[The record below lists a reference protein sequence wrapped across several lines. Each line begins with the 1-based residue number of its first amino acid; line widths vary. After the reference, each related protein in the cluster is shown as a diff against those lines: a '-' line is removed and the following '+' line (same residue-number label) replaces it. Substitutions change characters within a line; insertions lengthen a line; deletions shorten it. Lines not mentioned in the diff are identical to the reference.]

1 MSFAKNLRCKE
12 CGRVYPLQ
20 PVHVCE
26 FCFGPLEVYYDYD
39 ALARTITRRR
49 IEQGPPTMW
58 RYADLLPCRPE
69 TAVDI
74 GTGYTPLVRAPN
86 LGRLLGLNR
95 LYIKND
101 CLNPTWSFKDRVVS
115 VAASVAREFEFDTLA
130 CASTGNLANSVSAHA
145 ARAGMKASVFI
156 PADLEQGKIIGS
168 AVYGP
173 TLVAVEGSYD
183 DVNRLCS
190 ELGDKYPWAFVNI
203 NVRPYYAEGSKT
215 LGYEVCEQLG
225 WRAPDHCIVPLASG
239 SLFTK
244 IYKGIKELAWLGL
257 IEWADTRMSGA
268 QALGCS
274 PIVEAWERQS
284 FNIRP
289 QKPNTIAKSLAIG
302 NPADGYN
309 ALKVIAQSQG
319 SATAVSDDEIVQ
331 GIRLLAETEGI
342 FAETAGGV
350 VIAALR
356 RLVQQGNVHPDEL
369 VVAFITGAGLK
380 TQEAVA
386 PALAPALRIQPTI
399 ASFEQALLE
408 RTGALPAG
416 RRS

>member
-1 MSFAKNLRCKE
+1 M
-12 CGRVYPLQ
+12 
-20 PVHVCE
+20 
-26 FCFGPLEVYYDYD
+26 
-39 ALARTITRRR
+39 
-49 IEQGPPTMW
+49 
-58 RYADLLPCRPE
+58 
-69 TAVDI
+69 
-74 GTGYTPLVRAPN
+74 RA
-86 LGRLLGLNR
+86 
-95 LYIKND
+95 
-101 CLNPTWSFKDRVVS
+101 C
-115 VAASVAREFEFDTLA
+115 
-130 CASTGNLANSVSAHA
+130 
-145 ARAGMKASVFI
+145 VFI

-168 AVYGP
+168 AVYNP

-225 WRAPDHCIVPLASG
+225 WRAPDHCVVPLASG

-257 IEWADTRMSGA
+257 IEWNTPRMSGA

-274 PIVEAWERQS
+274 PIWEAWNRGS
-284 FNIRP
+284 MNIRP

-302 NPADGYN
+302 NPADGYY
-309 ALKVIAQSQG
+309 ALKTMKDTNGA
-319 SATAVSDDEIVQ
+319 AAAVTDDEVVE
-331 GIRLLAETEGI
+331 GIKLLAETEGI

-350 VIAALR
+350 VISGLR
-356 RLVQQGNVHPDEL
+356 HLIRDGYVGEDEV

-386 PALAPALRIQPTI
+386 PALQPPLTVAATI
-399 ASFEQALLE
+399 ESFEEALEARAQAGGRLAE
-408 RTGALPAG
+408 GGLPLAKAV
-416 RRS
+416 